1 MNVGII
7 GGGIAGLST
16 ALALQKAGI
25 NFHLFE
31 QSPQFREVGA
41 GIMLSSST
49 RFLLQQLGVGE
60 LFDKASLPIHA
71 FTITNYQLQK
81 VRAIPAKEV
90 GYSIHRAKIIEV
102 LSTPLQPHQYTLN
115 ARIEEVQQTAQQVT
129 VQVNNTTHYFD
140 IVIAADGIQSATR
153 KQFLPLVTPRY
164 TGQAM
169 WRGMTTI
176 QLPKKFHHSVYEM
189 WGNNKRFGIM
199 HKQGDEY
206 FWYCI
211 RWAKEGEQ
219 DTNDVKEYLLNL
231 FAEYDTTVHE
241 LIKNGYNIIRTD
253 LRDIE
258 HGNFP
263 WFNNRIAFVGD
274 SIHATT
280 PHISQ
285 GACQAIESAYTIA
298 ACLKKYP
305 DDIHQAF
312 STYQQLRSKKTKF
325 ISEYSYQF
333 GRFSHQRKAWL
344 DKSLHIALKLVP
356 ASLLRQK
363 FNQTI
368 DLKYL
373 KGIEI

>member
-1 MNVGII
+1 MKVGII

-25 NFHLFE
+25 DFHLFE
-31 QSPQFREVGA
+31 QSPEFREVGA

-49 RFLLQQLGVGE
+49 RYLLQKLGVGNS
-60 LFDKASLPIHA
+60 FDKASLPINA
-71 FTITNYQLQK
+71 FTITNHLLQK

-90 GYSIHRAKIIEV
+90 GYAIHRAKIIEV
-102 LSTPLQPHQYTLN
+102 LSTPLLPHQYTLN
-115 ARIEEVQQTAQQVT
+115 ARIEHVQQSVQQVT
-129 VQVNNTTHYFD
+129 VQVNNTSYNFD
-140 IVIAADGIQSATR
+140 ILIAADGIHSAIR
-153 KQFLPLVTPRY
+153 KQFLPGLTLRY
-164 TGQAM
+164 TGQTM
-169 WRGMTTI
+169 WRGMSTI
-176 QLPKKFHHSVYEM
+176 QLPKKFHNSVHEM

-219 DTNDVKEYLLNL
+219 DTSNVKEYLLNL
-231 FAEYDTTVHE
+231 FAEYHTTVHE
-241 LIKNGYNIIRTD
+241 LIKSGNNIMRTD

-258 HGNFP
+258 HGIFP
-263 WFNNRIAFVGD
+263 WFNNSIAFVGD

-305 DDIHQAF
+305 DNIQLAF
-312 STYQQLRSKKTKF
+312 STYQQLRTKKTKF
-325 ISEYSYQF
+325 ISEYSYLF

-344 DKSLHIALKLVP
+344 DKALHAAFKLVP
-356 ASLLRQK
+356 ASLLRQF
-363 FNQTI
+363 FNQTV